1 MHELTFPLAEV
12 LVLAEHAAAAHTNAD
27 PYFGEATG
35 PALLLA
41 AADSIYLLS
50 NGQPPLAAA
59 SWQPQAHGSL
69 VVYADGYGPGALPTA
84 GRAAAGLDEEILIGV
99 PVPDAVLRRLRAAV
113 IDHNDDLFTL
123 ALSVSHAI
131 LGVARRDPG
140 GNDATGAGGTRP
152 EHDDR

>member
-1 MHELTFPLAEV
+1 MHHLTFPLAEV
-12 LVLAEHAAAAHTNAD
+12 LVLAEHAAFAHTDAD
-27 PYFGEATG
+27 PYFGDATG

-69 VVYADGYGPGALPTA
+69 VVYADGYGPGALPAAT
-84 GRAAAGLDEEILIGV
+84 RTAAGLDEEILTGV
-99 PVPDAVLRRLRAAV
+99 PVPDAVLRRLRAAAT
-113 IDHNDDLFTL
+113 DHDLFTL
-123 ALSVSHAI
+123 TLSVSHAI
-131 LGVARRDPG
+131 LGVARRQPG
-140 GNDATGAGGTRP
+140 GSGSTGGTRP